1 MQTLEHRKC
10 NHEDLKLLQARTAK
24 LQKEITFVKQSNEK
38 NKEKLKNL
46 NEALCTLKEIQPQ
59 KRS

>member
-1 MQTLEHRKC
+1 MQTLELRKC
-10 NHEDLKLLQARTAK
+10 NHDDLKLLQARTGK

-38 NKEKLKNL
+38 NKEKVKNL
-46 NEALCTLKEIQPQ
+46 NEALCTLKESQPQ